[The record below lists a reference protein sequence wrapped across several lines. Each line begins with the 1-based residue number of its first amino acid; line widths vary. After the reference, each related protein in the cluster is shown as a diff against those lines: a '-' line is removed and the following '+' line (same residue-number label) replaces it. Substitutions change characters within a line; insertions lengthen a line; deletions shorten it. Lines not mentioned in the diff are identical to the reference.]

1 MSKVV
6 TDFEQMYAQVT
17 TEKFLSMQALGG
29 EEPFFIYSFDP
40 VEQALVSSETKRL
53 KKRIEQSGHSVL
65 VINLYEIAMQMLE
78 DRGMLEK
85 VLAKEQSLTK
95 EKLLQTL
102 QNILDVETKIMPYIE
117 RLAKENKTS
126 MLLLE
131 GVGEVYPYIRSH
143 TIINNL
149 QKVVM
154 DRPTLMFFPGRF
166 DGTKLNLFNKIHD
179 DNHYRAF
186 NIINYSFEGQ

>member
-1 MSKVV
+1 MFS
-6 TDFEQMYAQVT
+6 QVT

-40 VEQALVSSETKRL
+40 TEQDLVSSETKRL
-53 KKRIEQSGHSVL
+53 KKRVEQKGHSVL
-65 VINLYEIAMQMLE
+65 LINLFELAIEMLKE
-78 DRGMLEK
+78 RGLLAKVLEK
-85 VLAKEQSLTK
+85 EQGLKK

-102 QNILDVETKIMPYIE
+102 QNMLDVETKIMPHIE
-117 RLAKENKTS
+117 ALTEKYKTS
-126 MLLLE
+126 MLLIE

-149 QKVVM
+149 QKVVA
-154 DRPTLMFFPGRF
+154 DRPTLMLFPGRF
-166 DGTKLNLFNKIHD
+166 DGHKLVLFDKVHD

-186 NIINYSFEGQ
+186 NIINYSF

>member
-1 MSKVV
+1 MSKIVK
-6 TDFEQMYAQVT
+6 DFEQIFSQVT

-40 VEQALVSSETKRL
+40 AEQDLVSSETKRL
-53 KKRIEQSGHSVL
+53 KKRVEQKGHSVL
-65 VINLYEIAMQMLE
+65 NINLFDLAMTMLE
-78 DRGMLEK
+78 DRDMLEK
-85 VLAKEQSLTK
+85 VLSKEQSLKK

-102 QNILDVETKIMPYIE
+102 QNILDVETKIMPYIQKLVE
-117 RLAKENKTS
+117 ENKTS
-126 MLLLE
+126 MLFLE

-149 QKVVM
+149 QKIVA
-154 DRPTLMFFPGRF
+154 DRPTLMFFPGIF
-166 DGTKLNLFNKIHD
+166 DGYKLVLFNKVHD

-186 NIINYSFEGQ
+186 NIINYSFQG